1 MLQITIP
8 ATPDIE
14 MWDYEKQEFI
24 IRKATKERTIQLEHS
39 LVALHKWESK
49 WCKPFL
55 TDKPMTEEESID
67 YIKCMTI
74 TQNVPPEVYDNIPNS
89 VIEQVSDY
97 IAKPMT
103 ATWFSD
109 NDKKGRGGKKKII
122 TSEVIYHWMIALNI
136 PVKFEKW
143 HLNSLLTLIRVC
155 DEENKPPNKRSKRSI
170 LDEYAALNAARKQKL
185 NTRG

>member
-8 ATPDIE
+8 ATPEIE
-14 MWDYEKQEFI
+14 MWDYEKQEFVF
-24 IRKATKERTIQLEHS
+24 RKATKEQTLQLEHS
-39 LVALHKWESK
+39 LVSLSKWESK

-55 TDKPMTEEESID
+55 SDNKMTEEESID

-74 TQNVPPEVYDNIPNS
+74 TQNVPSEVYDNIPNS
-89 VIEQVSDY
+89 VIEEVSEY

-109 NDKKGRGGKKKII
+109 NNKKGRGGKNKVV
-122 TSEVIYHWMIALNI
+122 TSEVIYSWMISLNI

-143 HLNSLLTLIRVC
+143 HLNRLVTLIRVC
-155 DEENKPPNKRSKRSI
+155 DEENKPAGKRSKRSI
-170 LDEYAALNAARKQKL
+170 LDEYAALNNARRQKL
-185 NTRG
+185 HSRG

>member
-8 ATPDIE
+8 ATPEIE

-24 IRKATKERTIQLEHS
+24 IRKATKEYTIQLEHS
-39 LVALHKWESK
+39 LVSLSKWESK

-55 TDKPMTEEESID
+55 SDKKMTEEESLD

-74 TQNVPPEVYDNIPNS
+74 TQNVPSEVYDNIPNS
-89 VIEQVSDY
+89 VIEEVSEY

-103 ATWFSD
+103 ATWFS
-109 NDKKGRGGKKKII
+109 NNANKGKGGKKK
-122 TSEVIYHWMIALNI
+122 TVTAEVIYCWMFALNI

-143 HLNSLLTLIRVC
+143 HLNRLLTLIRVC
-155 DEENKPPNKRSKRSI
+155 DEENKPPNKRSKKSI
-170 LDEYAALNAARKQKL
+170 LDEYAALNNARKQKF